1 MGNIQLL
8 TTDGGLSLTGDYRA
22 AGRPNSRKITLP
34 TTNSTS
40 KTLKRSYTYTPGT
53 GQLQEMRASVVD
65 GSGNSL
71 DVAGSH
77 VLYNGLQVSDAT
89 LLGVSSNQRH
99 TTYSYDQRSRVAGS
113 VSAASGSVP
122 APPPAGTA
130 TAPGAT
136 AEVPDAADFRLK
148 QSRAPMLASAAAA
161 VLQQRG
167 VDTSAIDPPGQTATP
182 APGHKLATLSR
193 GPSTRTFDFGG
204 KSEPLDD
211 GQFRFHYD
219 VKSRPHLWAAHATN
233 GTTTTPLIT
242 SF

>member
-40 KTLKRSYTYTPGT
+40 KTLQRSYTYTPGT

-99 TTYSYDQRSRVAGS
+99 TTYSYDQRSLVAGS
-113 VSAASGSVP
+113 VSAASAAVSPPPPRRP
-122 APPPAGTA
+122 APPPA
-130 TAPGAT
+130 APLA
-136 AEVPDAADFRLK
+136 PPP
-148 QSRAPMLASAAAA
+148 RA
-161 VLQQRG
+161 
-167 VDTSAIDPPGQTATP
+167 
-182 APGHKLATLSR
+182 
-193 GPSTRTFDFGG
+193 
-204 KSEPLDD
+204 
-211 GQFRFHYD
+211 
-219 VKSRPHLWAAHATN
+219 
-233 GTTTTPLIT
+233 
-242 SF
+242 

>member
-40 KTLKRSYTYTPGT
+40 KPLQRSYTYTPGT

-122 APPPAGTA
+122 APPPGGSA
-130 TAPGAT
+130 TAPGPT
-136 AEVPDAADFRLK
+136 AELPDAADFRL
-148 QSRAPMLASAAAA
+148 QPAPAPMLDAAAA
-161 VLQQRG
+161 SMLQQRG

-182 APGHKLATLSR
+182 APGHKIATWSR
-193 GPSTRTFDFGG
+193 GPSTRTFDFAG
-204 KSEPLDD
+204 KAELLDPAP
-211 GQFRFHYD
+211 FPHPSPPNRPPHY
-219 VKSRPHLWAAHATN
+219 
-233 GTTTTPLIT
+233 
-242 SF
+242 